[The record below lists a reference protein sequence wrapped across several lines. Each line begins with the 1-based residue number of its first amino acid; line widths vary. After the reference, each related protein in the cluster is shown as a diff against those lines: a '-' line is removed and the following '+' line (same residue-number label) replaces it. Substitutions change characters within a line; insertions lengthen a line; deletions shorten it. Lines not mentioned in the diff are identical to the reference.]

1 MKELKFYTT
10 QGCHLCEHAEEILAV
25 LRKRYMFALEV
36 IDIAVEAE
44 LVERYGL
51 SIPVLLNAATGEE
64 LYWPFNADK
73 IASLLDV

>member
-1 MKELKFYTT
+1 MKELKFFTT
-10 QGCHLCEHAEEILAV
+10 QGCHLCEQAEEILV
-25 LRKRYMFALEV
+25 TLQKEYIFELEV
-36 IDIAVEAE
+36 IDIAADKE

-73 IASLLDV
+73 IASLLAI

>member
-1 MKELKFYTT
+1 MKELKFFTT
-10 QGCHLCEHAEEILAV
+10 QGCHLCEQAEEIL
-25 LRKRYMFALEV
+25 LTLKKECIFELEV
-36 IDIAVEAE
+36 VDIAADKE

-73 IASLLDV
+73 IASLLDI

>member
-1 MKELKFYTT
+1 MKELKFFTT
-10 QGCHLCEHAEEILAV
+10 QGCHLCEQAEEILV
-25 LRKRYMFALEV
+25 TLQKEYIFELEV
-36 IDIAVEAE
+36 IDIAADKE

-73 IASLLDV
+73 IVSLLDV

>member
-1 MKELKFYTT
+1 MKELKFFTT
-10 QGCHLCEHAEEILAV
+10 QGCHLCEQAEEILV
-25 LRKRYMFALEV
+25 TLQKEYIFELEV
-36 IDIAVEAE
+36 IDIAADKE

-73 IASLLDV
+73 IANLLAI

>member
-1 MKELKFYTT
+1 MKELKFFTT
-10 QGCHLCEHAEEILAV
+10 QGCHLCEQAEEILVA
-25 LRKRYMFALEV
+25 LQKEYIFELEV
-36 IDIAVEAE
+36 IDIAADKE

>member
-1 MKELKFYTT
+1 MKELKFFTT
-10 QGCHLCEHAEEILAV
+10 QGCHLCEQAEEILVA
-25 LRKRYMFALEV
+25 LQKEYIFELEV
-36 IDIAVEAE
+36 IDIAADTE
-44 LVERYGL
+44 LAERYGL

>member
-1 MKELKFYTT
+1 MKELKFFTT
-10 QGCHLCEHAEEILAV
+10 QGCHLCEQAEEILV
-25 LRKRYMFALEV
+25 TLQKEYIFELEV
-36 IDIAVEAE
+36 IDIAADKE